1 VAVSEG
7 IRFSVSVLTED
18 CVETESKVPDARH
31 LEEVLQSKCFERAT
45 RLRTLLLYLWE
56 NRHESISEYAIA
68 VDGLGRNPDFESKID
83 ATVRVQIA
91 RLRVLLRRYYE
102 GEGSHFT
109 ARFVIPLGT
118 HQIQLVEVIPDG
130 EVVEG
135 LKSNTGSHLRRDAS
149 GDVVPTDTVFSTPRG
164 WSSSNRFLVSVLI
177 AVIVVLLF
185 CLSWLLLTPKRHS
198 GKNNASMDQE
208 LPLFWKEITNN
219 GKATRIILPTPIFFA
234 WRPDGGPSTLIARDL
249 SVNESTK
256 LEDSPQ
262 LVDLE
267 KRFGKPA
274 AWQNYTFAS
283 DTFAALRLER
293 FLDSYGVQTSISSSA
308 ESPHQI
314 TDYENVVAF
323 GTTSSLI
330 AYQSDL
336 DRLSYKLG
344 PYEKYVIDKRMPAG
358 SPRQFPL
365 DQESASR
372 MVTPGLIALLP
383 RQASGSRILLVQG
396 AQTTALISYMTS
408 ETGMREIAQA
418 EAEHGHNPFFEAVVL
433 SEVNGENPIQSR
445 LVAFRPFA
453 QPGFTPAK

>member
-1 VAVSEG
+1 
-7 IRFSVSVLTED
+7 VSVLAED
-18 CVETESKVPDARH
+18 RVEPESKIADVRH

-56 NRHESISEYAIA
+56 NRYECISEYAIA

-109 ARFVIPLGT
+109 TRLVIPLGT

-135 LKSNTGSHLRRDAS
+135 LKFNPGTHLRCDAN
-149 GDVVPTDTVFSTPRG
+149 GDVVPTSTVFLTPRA
-164 WSSSNRFLVSVLI
+164 WSSPNRFLVSVLV
-177 AVIVVLLF
+177 AVIVVLLS
-185 CLSWLLLTPKRHS
+185 CLSWLLLIPKRHD
-198 GKNNASMDQE
+198 GKNSASMDQE
-208 LPLFWKEITNN
+208 LPLFWKDITNN

-234 WRPDGGPSTLIARDL
+234 WRPDGGPSTLIARDI

-262 LVDLE
+262 LADME
-267 KRFGKPA
+267 RRFGKPT

-293 FLDSYGVQTSISSSA
+293 FLDSYGVQTLISSSA

-314 TDYENVVAF
+314 IDYENVVAF
-323 GTTSSLI
+323 GTTSSLT

-344 PYEKYVIDKRMPAG
+344 PYEKYVIDKRMPTG

-383 RQASGSRILLVQG
+383 RRASGSRILLVQG

-408 ETGMREIAQA
+408 ETGMREITQA

-453 QPGFTPAK
+453 QHGSEPAK